1 MGTVLSVARAT
12 MPGQM
17 VLRLRRVAAD
27 MGELATDPTAPA
39 PDRISAAKALVSV
52 QGQLLDLIGWTKRP
66 ANQGS
71 GKRPAQVLLDVSPGS
86 PPPPPPDLEA

>member
-27 MGELATDPTAPA
+27 MGELATDAGAPA
-39 PDRISAAKALVSV
+39 QDRIAAARSLVAV
-52 QGQLLDLIGWTKRP
+52 QAQLLDLIGWTKRP
-66 ANQGS
+66 ASTPGN
-71 GKRPAQVLLDVSPGS
+71 KRSQVLVDVSPS
-86 PPPPPPDLEA
+86 ASAPPDLPNV

>member
-1 MGTVLSVARAT
+1 MGAVLSVARAT

-27 MGELATDPTAPA
+27 MGELATDLAAPA
-39 PDRISAAKALVSV
+39 QDRIAAARALVSV

-71 GKRPAQVLLDVSPGS
+71 GKRSGHLVLDVSPGFQ
-86 PPPPPPDLEA
+86 PPPDLPNV

>member
-27 MGELATDPTAPA
+27 MGELATDTFVYTIQ
-39 PDRISAAKALVSV
+39 DDFGFES
-52 QGQLLDLIGWTKRP
+52 
-66 ANQGS
+66 
-71 GKRPAQVLLDVSPGS
+71 
-86 PPPPPPDLEA
+86 LEATVTVLINGGGGGG

>member
-39 PDRISAAKALVSV
+39 PDRISAAKALVGV
-52 QGQLLDLIGWTKRP
+52 QSQLLDLIGWTKRP
-66 ANQGS
+66 ASAPG
-71 GKRPAQVLLDVSPGS
+71 GKGRSQVLLDVSPGIS
-86 PPPPPPDLEA
+86 TPPDLEA

>member
-27 MGELATDPTAPA
+27 MGELATDTNLPA
-39 PDRISAAKALVSV
+39 PDRISAAKALVAV
-52 QGQLLDLIGWTKRP
+52 QAQLLDLIGWTKRP
-66 ANQGS
+66 ASTPG
-71 GKRPAQVLLDVSPGS
+71 GKRAQVLVDVSPS
-86 PPPPPPDLEA
+86 ASAPPDLPNV

>member
-39 PDRISAAKALVSV
+39 PDRISAAKALVGV
-52 QGQLLDLIGWTKRP
+52 QAQLLDLIGWTKRP
-66 ANQGS
+66 ASAPG
-71 GKRPAQVLLDVSPGS
+71 GKRTQVLLDVSPGIS
-86 PPPPPPDLEA
+86 TPPDLPNV

>member
-66 ANQGS
+66 ATAPG
-71 GKRPAQVLLDVSPGS
+71 GKRPQVLLDVSPGIS
-86 PPPPPPDLEA
+86 TPPDLPNV